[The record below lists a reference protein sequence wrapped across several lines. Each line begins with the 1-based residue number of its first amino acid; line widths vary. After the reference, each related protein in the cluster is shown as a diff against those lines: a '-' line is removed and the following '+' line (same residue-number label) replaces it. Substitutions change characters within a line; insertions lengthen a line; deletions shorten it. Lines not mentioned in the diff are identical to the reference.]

1 MIFTAAELGLYTISM
16 VFVKT
21 KNLKDIAGWC
31 LLCKLKKKYSII
43 KEIGLI
49 EKSKNRVLEGI
60 GLIEKSKNRV
70 LEFSQKKK
78 FNGFIFSPHES

>member
-16 VFVKT
+16 VFVKI

-31 LLCKLKKKYSII
+31 LLCNFLKKIKCSII
-43 KEIGLI
+43 KGIGLI

-60 GLIEKSKNRV
+60 SLIEKSKNRV
-70 LEFSQKKK
+70 LEFSQKK
-78 FNGFIFSPHES
+78 